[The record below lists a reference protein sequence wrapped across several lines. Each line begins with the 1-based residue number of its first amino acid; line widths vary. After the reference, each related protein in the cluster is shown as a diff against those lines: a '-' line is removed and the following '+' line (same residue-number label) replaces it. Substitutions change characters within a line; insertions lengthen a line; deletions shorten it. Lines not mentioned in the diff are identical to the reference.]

1 MGDMIS
7 ATGFMP
13 HGTCFLWMPWLLS
26 LHTISDSL
34 IALSYFSIPVVL
46 ALFAWKRPET
56 RYKPVLW
63 LFTAF
68 ILLCGTTHIFAIW
81 VIWNPDYIT
90 EGVVKAAT
98 AVASVATAIVLWPL
112 LPKALRIPS
121 VEQLEAANRDL
132 TGEIARRTSAETE
145 LGSLARNLETRV
157 AARTA
162 ELSRSN
168 DTLREYAATVAHDLQ
183 TPLRHIAMYSEMLTR
198 KAGGDLDPDARG
210 MLDQINGATGRM
222 RGMVLSL
229 LEYSKLVDQVPDPE
243 LLELGQV
250 IDAALAE
257 NRTELDAALANTTVK
272 VAGNVYGD
280 RDLLVRLFSNL
291 IDNAVKYRSDT
302 PLALAI
308 EAADDGDRAV
318 ITVTDNGIGVPEEFA
333 DRIFE
338 MLKRLHGEER
348 PGTGIGLSLCRRIA
362 EGHGGSIRLDT
373 GHAPG
378 ARFVITLPKNKPG
391 EN

>member
-1 MGDMIS
+1 M

-13 HGTCFLWMPWLLS
+13 HGMCFLWTPWLLS
-26 LHTISDSL
+26 LHAVSDSL

-68 ILLCGTTHIFAIW
+68 ILLCGTTHVFAIW
-81 VIWNPDYIT
+81 VIWNPDYIA

-98 AVASVATAIVLWPL
+98 ALASVATAIVLWPL

-121 VEQLEAANRDL
+121 LEQLEAANRDL
-132 TGEIARRTSAETE
+132 TGEIARRTAAEAE

-183 TPLRHIAMYSEMLTR
+183 TPLRHIAMFSEMLSR
-198 KAGGDLDPDARG
+198 KSAASLDEDGREL
-210 MLDQINGATGRM
+210 LDQINGATGRM

-229 LEYSKLVDQVPDPE
+229 LEYSQLVDQVPDPALHE
-243 LLELGQV
+243 IAPV
-250 IDAALAE
+250 IEAALTE
-257 NRTELDAALANTTVK
+257 NRAELEAVSAK
-272 VAGNVYGD
+272 VSVSADGTVYGD
-280 RDLLVRLFSNL
+280 RDLLIRLFSNL
-291 IDNAVKYRSDT
+291 VDNAIKYRSDD
-302 PLALAI
+302 PLTLSI
-308 EAADDGDRAV
+308 GAAEDGDMAV
-318 ITVTDNGIGVPEEFA
+318 ITVTDNGIGVPAEFA

-338 MLKRLHGEER
+338 MLKRLHGDER

-378 ARFVITLPKNKPG
+378 ARFVVRLPKDKPG

>member
-1 MGDMIS
+1 MDDMIS

-13 HGTCFLWMPWLLS
+13 HGMCFLWTPWLLS
-26 LHTISDSL
+26 LHAVSDSL

-68 ILLCGTTHIFAIW
+68 ILLCGTTHLLAIW

-90 EGVVKAAT
+90 EGVIKAAT
-98 AVASVATAIVLWPL
+98 AIASVATAIVLWPL

-121 VEQLEAANRDL
+121 LEQLEAANRDL
-132 TGEIARRTSAETE
+132 TGEIARRTAAEAE

-157 AARTA
+157 AARTS

-198 KAGGDLDPDARG
+198 KAGGDLDTDARG
-210 MLDQINGATGRM
+210 MLEQIHGATGRM

-243 LLELGQV
+243 ELEIATVL
-250 IDAALAE
+250 DAALTE
-257 NRTELDAALANTTVK
+257 NRTELDAVSANVTLKADGTVF
-272 VAGNVYGD
+272 GD
-280 RDLLVRLFSNL
+280 RDLLVRLFCNL
-291 IDNAVKYRSDT
+291 IDNAIKYRSDT
-302 PLALAI
+302 PLEIAI
-308 EAADDGDRAV
+308 EAAEDGGMAV
-318 ITVTDNGIGVPEEFA
+318 ITVTDNGIGVPAEFA

-362 EGHGGSIRLDT
+362 EGHGGAIRLDT
-373 GHAPG
+373 ERDSGS
-378 ARFVITLPKNKPG
+378 RFVVTLPKDKPG
-391 EN
+391 ET

>member
-1 MGDMIS
+1 M

-13 HGTCFLWMPWLLS
+13 HGMCFLWTPWLLS
-26 LHTISDSL
+26 LHAVSDSL

-68 ILLCGTTHIFAIW
+68 ILLCGTTHVFAIW
-81 VIWNPDYIT
+81 VIWNPDYIA
-90 EGVVKAAT
+90 EGVVKSAT
-98 AVASVATAIVLWPL
+98 ALASVATAIVLWPL

-121 VEQLEAANRDL
+121 LEQLEAANRDL
-132 TGEIARRTSAETE
+132 TGEIARRTAAEAE

-183 TPLRHIAMYSEMLTR
+183 TPLRHIAMFSEMLSR
-198 KAGGDLDPDARG
+198 KSAVSLDEDGREL
-210 MLDQINGATGRM
+210 LDQINGATGRM

-229 LEYSKLVDQVPDPE
+229 LEYSQLVDQVPDPALHE
-243 LLELGQV
+243 IGPV
-250 IDAALAE
+250 IEAALAE
-257 NRTELDAALANTTVK
+257 NRTELDTVSADVTLK
-272 VAGNVYGD
+272 AEGTVFGD

-291 IDNAVKYRSDT
+291 IDNAIKYRSDT
-302 PLALAI
+302 PLEIAI
-308 EAADDGDRAV
+308 EAAEDGGMAV
-318 ITVTDNGIGVPEEFA
+318 ITVTDNGIGVPAEFA

-362 EGHGGSIRLDT
+362 EGHGGAIRLDT
-373 GHAPG
+373 ERASGS
-378 ARFVITLPKNKPG
+378 RFVVTLPKHKPG
-391 EN
+391 ET

>member
-1 MGDMIS
+1 M

-13 HGTCFLWMPWLLS
+13 HGMCFLWTPWLLS
-26 LHTISDSL
+26 LHAVSDSL

-68 ILLCGTTHIFAIW
+68 ILLCGTTHVLAIW

-90 EGVVKAAT
+90 EGVIKAAT
-98 AVASVATAIVLWPL
+98 ALASVATAIVLWPL
-112 LPKALRIPS
+112 FPKALRIPS
-121 VEQLEAANRDL
+121 LEQLEAANRDL
-132 TGEIARRTSAETE
+132 TGEIARRTAAEAE

-168 DTLREYAATVAHDLQ
+168 ETLREYAATVAHDLQ
-183 TPLRHIAMYSEMLTR
+183 TPLRHIAMFSEMLSR
-198 KAGGDLDPDARG
+198 KSAASLDEDGREL
-210 MLDQINGATGRM
+210 LDQINGATGRM

-229 LEYSKLVDQVPDPE
+229 LEYSQLVDQVPDPE
-243 LLELGQV
+243 ELEIRSVLE
-250 IDAALAE
+250 AALAE
-257 NRTELDAALANTTVK
+257 NRSELDAVSASVTVSAEG
-272 VAGNVYGD
+272 VVYGD

-291 IDNAVKYRSDT
+291 VDNAVKYRADD

-308 EAADDGDRAV
+308 EAVEDGRETV
-318 ITVTDNGIGVPEEFA
+318 ITVTDNGIGVPAEFA

-373 GHAPG
+373 GHASG
-378 ARFVITLPKNKPG
+378 ARFVVRLPKDKPG
-391 EN
+391 ET